1 VRVEHAFAALKGQF
15 QSLCELCLRIRNEKD
30 IKAAVYWVICCI
42 ILHNMIIRFEEE
54 MGGIVEPSSEWA
66 MREGEG
72 MDDDDAVAVAE
83 AVGTP
88 GQQFR
93 MKLLDQLFQF
103 LGWERTY

>member
-1 VRVEHAFAALKGQF
+1 
-15 QSLCELCLRIRNEKD
+15 
-30 IKAAVYWVICCI
+30 
-42 ILHNMIIRFEEE
+42 

-103 LGWERTY
+103 LGREHTY